1 MVYVSITVAE
11 GMVYKDSY
19 KKGRVKQIFK
29 DGQNLNTQSWEEG
42 ISGERTRYIGNSQKT
57 GDLGGKSGS
66 GYTGQWAV
74 VYAVVYHPDTPA
86 PPLWYK
92 VCW

>member
-29 DGQNLNTQSWEEG
+29 DG
-42 ISGERTRYIGNSQKT
+42 
-57 GDLGGKSGS
+57 
-66 GYTGQWAV
+66 
-74 VYAVVYHPDTPA
+74 
-86 PPLWYK
+86 
-92 VCW
+92 